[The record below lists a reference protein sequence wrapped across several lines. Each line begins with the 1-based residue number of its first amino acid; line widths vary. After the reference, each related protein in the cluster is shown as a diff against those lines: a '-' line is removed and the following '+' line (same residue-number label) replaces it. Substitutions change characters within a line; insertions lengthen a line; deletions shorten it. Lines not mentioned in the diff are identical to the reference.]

1 MEKSF
6 PTSRDHNMGRYLQL
20 AFRNVWRNRR
30 RTVIT
35 FTAIS
40 LGLAAMIVGK
50 SLMDGVDLDSQKN
63 IINAETAHIKIFA
76 DGYFEKRDE
85 LPLNPT
91 IANPRGIIT
100 ALDSIQFIVG
110 ATPRIIFGGLLIGT
124 TGDIGCMCIGVEPGT
139 DSSVFNYQGA
149 LVEGSFFTP
158 GVESAVIGI
167 DLARDF
173 DLKLHDVITIEIMMA
188 DSARN
193 ALDLEIIGLFETAHP
208 AIDKSVIMLPLDVAA
223 AALNLDTQ
231 VTEIAI
237 KVQNLKRIKKIS
249 NTIISSLKKSGFTH
263 KVSRWDELAG
273 DFLKISQ
280 LKVQFLAIIS
290 LVMII
295 IATFGIVNTM
305 LMSTIERTREI
316 GTMAAIGMKRRQ
328 IMWLFVCESAIIGA
342 LGSVLG
348 CIVGGGC
355 ALYLEKY
362 GFDITTLDES
372 LQRIWTSAYPVKNT
386 YFADLRLDILIA
398 TFIFGIIVSTL
409 VGIYASWRAAKLE
422 PTEALRYI

>member
-1 MEKSF
+1 
-6 PTSRDHNMGRYLQL
+6 MGLFLHL

-40 LGLAAMIVGK
+40 LGLAALIVGK
-50 SLMDGVDLDSQKN
+50 ALMDGVDLDSQKN

-85 LPLNPT
+85 LPLNYT
-91 IANPRGIIT
+91 IANPAGIVA
-100 ALDSIQFIVG
+100 ALDSIPFLVG

-124 TGDIGCMCIGVEPGT
+124 TGDMGCMCVGIEPGT
-139 DSSVFNYQGA
+139 DGSVFNYKNTI
-149 LVEGSFFTP
+149 VEGFFLTP
-158 GVESAVIGI
+158 GAESAIIGI

-173 DLKLHDVITIEIMMA
+173 DLKLSDVITIEIMMA

-193 ALDLEIIGLFETAHP
+193 ALDLEVIGLFETAHP

-223 AALNLDTQ
+223 SALNLNSH
-231 VTEIAI
+231 VTEVAVR
-237 KVQNLKRIKKIS
+237 VQNLKQINKIS
-249 NTIISSLKKSGFTH
+249 TTIVSMLDKLGFTC

-280 LKVQFLAIIS
+280 MKVQFLAIIS

-342 LGSVLG
+342 LGSLVG

-362 GFDITTLDES
+362 GFDITTLDEG
-372 LQRIWTSAYPVKNT
+372 LQRLWTAAYPVKNT

-398 TFIFGIIVSTL
+398 TFIFGIIVSTV